1 MLSTGRYLTQSIM
14 HVWTRAGWDASWG
27 WMAGGYLVVTP
38 ILVWVSDIQWR
49 VVDEGSVRFARWFEG
64 WMVVEDGK

>member
-1 MLSTGRYLTQSIM
+1 M
-14 HVWTRAGWDASWG
+14 V
-27 WMAGGYLVVTP
+27 GGYLVVTP

-64 WMVVEDGK
+64 WTVVEDDK